1 MADFRCSASA
11 ERRGDVL
18 AGTAST
24 VRAFLL
30 LEHPGPWGVDAL
42 RDSRMPAALGPAL
55 RRHAQAH
62 GVRPL
67 LVRRPGRSPGNDGV
81 RVFAVSTRPDPWTET
96 ATLPDL
102 EAVLDLDLAA
112 LGAGRSLGLDR
123 HRDPLVL
130 VCTHGRHDTCCAE
143 RGRPVAAALA
153 TVEPGLTW
161 ECSHIGGDRF
171 AGNVLVMPEGLYYGR
186 LDAETAPRMAAAH
199 LDGRLD
205 LDHLRGRSSVPMPV
219 QAAEI
224 ALRRHLDEPR
234 LGGVVILGHRGVAD
248 DLVARFSVGGREYA
262 VRVRSVGGDETFAL
276 TCRATV
282 DSPVPRHEIVSIEAV
297 GRPRDD

>member
-1 MADFRCSASA
+1 MADFRCSAWA
-11 ERRGDVL
+11 ERRGDDL

-55 RRHAQAH
+55 QRHAAAH

-67 LVRRPGRSPGNDGV
+67 LVRRPGRSPGSDGV
-81 RVFAVSTRPDPWTET
+81 RVFVVSTRPDPWTET
-96 ATLPDL
+96 ALLPDL

-112 LGAGRSLGLDR
+112 LAVGRSLGLDR
-123 HRDPLVL
+123 HHDPLVL

-153 TVEPGLTW
+153 TMEPGLTW

-171 AGNVLVMPEGLYYGR
+171 AGNVLVLPDGLYYGR

-205 LDHLRGRSSVPMPV
+205 LDHLRGRSSLPMPV

-234 LGGVVILGHRGVAD
+234 LDEVVLLGHRGVGGET
-248 DLVARFSVGGREYA
+248 VARFAVGGGEYA
-262 VRVRSVGGDETFAL
+262 VRVRSAGGDETFAL
-276 TCRATV
+276 TCRASV
-282 DSPVPRHEIVSIEAV
+282 DSPVPRHEIVSIEALR
-297 GRPRDD
+297 RPRGD